1 MGFVPVEV
9 RLTQQGLQRFHRV
22 AGTVVP
28 SNTVGCLLHCNFA
41 EAPMSKK
48 PSTTLPGTVERI
60 IKPLSADDPEKAQI
74 TVEGADHLYR
84 EIRIE
89 NTLTDENGEKV
100 RLKPGAEV
108 EVTVEAPPEATTPKS
123 DNKKDKKD

>member
-1 MGFVPVEV
+1 
-9 RLTQQGLQRFHRV
+9 
-22 AGTVVP
+22 
-28 SNTVGCLLHCNFA
+28 
-41 EAPMSKK
+41 MSKK

-74 TVEGADHLYR
+74 AIEGADDLYR

-89 NTLTDENGEKV
+89 NTLTDENGDKV
-100 RLKPGAEV
+100 RLKQGADV
-108 EVTVEAPPEATTPKS
+108 EVTVEAPPEATTPKN